1 MVRRPTGHAL
11 PKADWEQ
18 RVFFSLS
25 QKCANSGFECNTNHN
40 LKAVAI
46 VIQVTLMVFKDM
58 TSWIPISEILLIK
71 LAFRNQ
77 MRLLEAST
85 SELFIQDDQSLHGRD
100 GLEKQASV
108 IYDLVTP

>member
-1 MVRRPTGHAL
+1 
-11 PKADWEQ
+11 
-18 RVFFSLS
+18 
-25 QKCANSGFECNTNHN
+25 
-40 LKAVAI
+40 
-46 VIQVTLMVFKDM
+46 
-58 TSWIPISEILLIK
+58 
-71 LAFRNQ
+71 